1 MSNHPTPGPQ
11 HAETPHL
18 TTLLLFALPPS
29 SFLGLDLFSFTTSPT
44 PHKHPFHGLKLVPSG
59 LHHLYIAPGPLS
71 DFSPRT
77 GLWFYAS
84 GAPGSVIALRW
95 SDQEGQLVQAT
106 EQDLWEKGDWV
117 KWWYDG
123 SLVEYRATG
132 ESGMQ
137 EAGEARIWKAL
148 VGEVG
153 EGTLARVT
161 EPPTESGDM
170 CSSLAGE
177 IPQKLKLW
185 RVESASSGAQDR
197 DDEILS
203 KIQLPQGIENT
214 RMNINKSKDDQT
226 LNILPIDLKRT
237 FPPTA
242 TGRERT
248 LAAQDRSWYLNHLIS
263 TYLVPH
269 THPPPPTCIVQL
281 DPGSREVLGEL
292 EFAFIHALTLANY
305 SCSQAYMRILTIC
318 LTCEERILTKP
329 GFYHR
334 LIEVLITEVGVGLDC
349 FAPPDAAMGDGELG
363 GAEGHGEAE
372 AWAPDWLTEGPNPLP
387 KLLRRFLRTLKR
399 LLGEVELAQHRE
411 TLEELLTRL
420 CRLEAVVESKFGWV
434 IDTSKVVK
442 KGFVQL
448 EDGEMVEL
456 EMTALLE
463 EEEEEEGEGPV
474 VVEL

>member
-1 MSNHPTPGPQ
+1 M
-11 HAETPHL
+11 
-18 TTLLLFALPPS
+18 
-29 SFLGLDLFSFTTSPT
+29 
-44 PHKHPFHGLKLVPSG
+44 
-59 LHHLYIAPGPLS
+59 
-71 DFSPRT
+71 
-77 GLWFYAS
+77 
-84 GAPGSVIALRW
+84 
-95 SDQEGQLVQAT
+95 
-106 EQDLWEKGDWV
+106 

-123 SLVEYRATG
+123 SLVEYRARG
-132 ESGMQ
+132 GSGIQ
-137 EAGEARIWKAL
+137 EVGEARVWKAL

-161 EPPTESGDM
+161 GSLEESGDM
-170 CSSLAGE
+170 CVTIAGGT
-177 IPQKLKLW
+177 PQWKLW
-185 RVESASSGAQDR
+185 RVESASSTAQDR

-203 KIQLPQGIENT
+203 KIKLPQEIENT
-214 RMNINKSKDDQT
+214 GMNMDKSKSKDHDQT

-269 THPPPPTCIVQL
+269 AHPPPPTCIVEL

-305 SCSQAYMRILTIC
+305 SCSQAYMRILTTC
-318 LTCEERILTKP
+318 LTCEERILSKP

-334 LIEVLITEVGVGLDC
+334 LIEVLITELGIGLDC
-349 FAPPDAAMGDGELG
+349 FAPPDITIDDGLCD
-363 GAEGHGEAE
+363 AEGHGESE

-399 LLGEVELAQHRE
+399 LLEEVELAQHRVTVE
-411 TLEELLTRL
+411 GLLTRL
-420 CRLEAVVESKFGWV
+420 GRLEIVVESKFGWV

-442 KGFVQL
+442 KGLMQL

-456 EMTALLE
+456 EMTELLE
-463 EEEEEEGEGPV
+463 EEEEDEGEGPV
-474 VVEL
+474 VVEP